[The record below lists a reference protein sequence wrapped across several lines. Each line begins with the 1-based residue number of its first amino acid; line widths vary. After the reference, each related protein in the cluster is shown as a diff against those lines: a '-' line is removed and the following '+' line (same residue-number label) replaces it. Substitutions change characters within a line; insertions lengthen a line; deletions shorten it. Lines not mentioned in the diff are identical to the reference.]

1 MRYRKF
7 RKYKNAGRKA
17 EKRFA
22 NLPVGTKTKDMLLDR
37 FLLYKR
43 AIKKMFK
50 GLPLTQEE
58 KDWVFIVAE

>member
-1 MRYRKF
+1 MRYHQF
-7 RKYKNAGRKA
+7 RRYKNAGRKA

-22 NLPVGTKTKDMLLDR
+22 QLPVGAKTKDILLDR

-43 AIKKMFK
+43 AIKKMFR